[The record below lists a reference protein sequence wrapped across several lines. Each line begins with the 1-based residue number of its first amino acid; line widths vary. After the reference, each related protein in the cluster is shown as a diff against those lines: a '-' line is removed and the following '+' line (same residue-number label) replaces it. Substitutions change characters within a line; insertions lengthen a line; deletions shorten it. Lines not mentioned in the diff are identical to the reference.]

1 MGFFKEKR
9 TRNERRERERNLRY
23 FSIANCAGSLVKY
36 AGNFKCK
43 SSRRKYQ
50 SCPCNNAQRE
60 RANGESTFSFRK

>member
-1 MGFFKEKR
+1 MGFFKELETKR
-9 TRNERRERERNLRY
+9 KRERNLRY

-43 SSRRKYQ
+43 CSRRKYQ